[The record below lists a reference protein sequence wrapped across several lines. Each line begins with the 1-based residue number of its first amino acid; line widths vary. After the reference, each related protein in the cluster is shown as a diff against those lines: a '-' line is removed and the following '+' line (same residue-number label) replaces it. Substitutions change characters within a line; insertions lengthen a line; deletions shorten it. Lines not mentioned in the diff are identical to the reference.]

1 MRYKDDRY
9 IKLCEVGDTIY
20 KISKNQIVEIKITN
34 IDCFDEYIYYNGK
47 NSFFNREIGK
57 FYFKTKEEAE
67 KELKRKEKISEKRR
81 LLKEYEKILNK
92 KLNLEN
98 HIIFK

>member
-20 KISKNQIVEIKITN
+20 K
-34 IDCFDEYIYYNGK
+34 
-47 NSFFNREIGK
+47 
-57 FYFKTKEEAE
+57 
-67 KELKRKEKISEKRR
+67 KRR